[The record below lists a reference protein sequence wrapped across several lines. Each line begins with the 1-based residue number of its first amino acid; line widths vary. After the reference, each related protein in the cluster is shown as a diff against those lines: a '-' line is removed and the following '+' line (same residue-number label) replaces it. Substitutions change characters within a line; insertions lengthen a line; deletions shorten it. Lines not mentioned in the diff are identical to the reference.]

1 MSEIYDKQRR
11 DRLSEAVGDYLTDES
26 TSPEQFYNDLKKEVQ
41 DWVDY
46 YKKYYDK
53 SLKVLSYIQD
63 ELTLPEQFREILI
76 SEATDKDW
84 EDFWHHEDKEASDFT
99 KVWREM
105 DKVEPLTPVT
115 RSQRKD

>member
-1 MSEIYDKQRR
+1 MSDFYDKQRR

-26 TSPEQFYNDLKKEVQ
+26 ISPEQFYSDLKKEVQ

-46 YKKYYDK
+46 YKEYYDK
-53 SLKVLSYIQD
+53 SSQVLSYI
-63 ELTLPEQFREILI
+63 TGRATVI
-76 SEATDKDW
+76 SDATDKDW
-84 EDFWHHEDKEASDFT
+84 EDFWHNEDKVASDFT

-115 RSQRKD
+115 QSQRKN

>member
-1 MSEIYDKQRR
+1 MSDIYDKQRR

-46 YKKYYDK
+46 YKEYYDK
-53 SLKVLSYIQD
+53 SSKILSYIQ
-63 ELTLPEQFREILI
+63 RESLI

-84 EDFWHHEDKEASDFT
+84 EDFWHNEDKVASDFT
-99 KVWREM
+99 RVWREM

-115 RSQRKD
+115 QSQRKD

>member
-26 TSPEQFYNDLKKEVQ
+26 ISPEQFYSDLKKEVQ

-46 YKKYYDK
+46 YKEYYDK
-53 SLKVLSYIQD
+53 SSQVLSYI
-63 ELTLPEQFREILI
+63 TGRATVI
-76 SEATDKDW
+76 SDATDKDW
-84 EDFWHHEDKEASDFT
+84 EDFWHNEDKVASDFT

-115 RSQRKD
+115 QSQRKD

>member
-1 MSEIYDKQRR
+1 MSDIYNKQRR

-46 YKKYYDK
+46 YKEYYNK
-53 SLKVLSYIQD
+53 SSQVLSYI
-63 ELTLPEQFREILI
+63 TGKATVI
-76 SEATDKDW
+76 SDATDKDW
-84 EDFWHHEDKEASDFT
+84 EDFWHNEDKVASNFT

-105 DKVEPLTPVT
+105 DKVEPLTPAT
-115 RSQRKD
+115 QSQRKD

>member
-1 MSEIYDKQRR
+1 MSEIYNKQRR

-26 TSPEQFYNDLKKEVQ
+26 ISPEQFYSDLKKEVQ

-46 YKKYYDK
+46 YKGFHEK
-53 SLKVLSYIQD
+53 SSQVLSYI
-63 ELTLPEQFREILI
+63 TGRATAI
-76 SEATDKDW
+76 SDATDKDW
-84 EDFWHHEDKEASDFT
+84 EDFWHNEDKVASDFT

>member
-26 TSPEQFYNDLKKEVQ
+26 TSPEQFYSDLKKEVQ

-46 YKKYYDK
+46 YKEYYDK
-53 SLKVLSYIQD
+53 SSQVLSYI
-63 ELTLPEQFREILI
+63 TGRATVI
-76 SEATDKDW
+76 SDATDKDW
-84 EDFWHHEDKEASDFT
+84 EDFWHNEDKVASDFT
-99 KVWREM
+99 RVWREM

-115 RSQRKD
+115 QSQRKD

>member
-1 MSEIYDKQRR
+1 MSDIYDKQRR

-26 TSPEQFYNDLKKEVQ
+26 ISPEQFYNDLKKEVQ

-46 YKKYYDK
+46 YKGFHEK
-53 SLKVLSYIQD
+53 SLRVLSYIQ
-63 ELTLPEQFREILI
+63 RESLI

-84 EDFWHHEDKEASDFT
+84 EDFWHYEDKEASDFT

>member
-1 MSEIYDKQRR
+1 MSEIYNKQRR

-26 TSPEQFYNDLKKEVQ
+26 TSPEQFYNDLKKEVE

-46 YKKYYDK
+46 YKEYYDK
-53 SLKVLSYIQD
+53 SSQVLSYI
-63 ELTLPEQFREILI
+63 TGRATVI

-84 EDFWHHEDKEASDFT
+84 EDFWHNEDKVASDFT
-99 KVWREM
+99 RVWREM

-115 RSQRKD
+115 QSQRKD

>member
-1 MSEIYDKQRR
+1 MSDIYNKQRR

-26 TSPEQFYNDLKKEVQ
+26 TSPEQFYSDLKKEVQ

-46 YKKYYDK
+46 FKGFHEK
-53 SLKVLSYIQD
+53 SSQVLSYI
-63 ELTLPEQFREILI
+63 TGRATVI
-76 SEATDKDW
+76 SDATDKDW
-84 EDFWHHEDKEASDFT
+84 EDFWHNEDKVASNFT

-105 DKVEPLTPVT
+105 DKIEPLTPVT

>member
-1 MSEIYDKQRR
+1 MSDIYDKQRR
-11 DRLSEAVGDYLTDES
+11 DRLSEVVGDYLTDES
-26 TSPEQFYNDLKKEVQ
+26 IPSEKFYNDLKKEVE

-53 SLKVLSYIQD
+53 SSKVLSYIQ
-63 ELTLPEQFREILI
+63 RESLI

>member
-1 MSEIYDKQRR
+1 MSDIYNKQRR

-26 TSPEQFYNDLKKEVQ
+26 TSPEQFYSDLKTEVQ

-53 SLKVLSYIQD
+53 SSQVLSYI
-63 ELTLPEQFREILI
+63 TGRATVI
-76 SEATDKDW
+76 SDATDKDW
-84 EDFWHHEDKEASDFT
+84 EDFWHNEDKVASDFT

-115 RSQRKD
+115 QSQRKD

>member
-1 MSEIYDKQRR
+1 MSDIYNKQRR

-46 YKKYYDK
+46 YKEYYEK
-53 SLKVLSYIQD
+53 SSQILSYI
-63 ELTLPEQFREILI
+63 TGKATVI
-76 SEATDKDW
+76 SDATDKDW
-84 EDFWHHEDKEASDFT
+84 EDFWHNEDKVASDFT

-105 DKVEPLTPVT
+105 DKVESLTPVT
-115 RSQRKD
+115 QSQRKD

>member
-46 YKKYYDK
+46 YKGFHEK
-53 SLKVLSYIQD
+53 SLQVLSYIQ
-63 ELTLPEQFREILI
+63 RESLI

-84 EDFWHHEDKEASDFT
+84 EDFWHNEDKVASDFT

-105 DKVEPLTPVT
+105 DKIEPLTPVT

>member
-1 MSEIYDKQRR
+1 MSDIYNKQRR

-46 YKKYYDK
+46 YKEYYNK
-53 SLKVLSYIQD
+53 SSQVLSYI
-63 ELTLPEQFREILI
+63 TGKATVI
-76 SEATDKDW
+76 SDATDKDW
-84 EDFWHHEDKEASDFT
+84 EDFWHNEDKVASDFT

-115 RSQRKD
+115 QSQRKD

>member
-1 MSEIYDKQRR
+1 MTNPQRFFHIFK
-11 DRLSEAVGDYLTDES
+11 DQES
-26 TSPEQFYNDLKKEVQ
+26 
-41 DWVDY
+41 
-46 YKKYYDK
+46 
-53 SLKVLSYIQD
+53 
-63 ELTLPEQFREILI
+63 LI

-84 EDFWHHEDKEASDFT
+84 EDFWHYEDKEASDFT

>member
-1 MSEIYDKQRR
+1 MSDIYDKQRR

-26 TSPEQFYNDLKKEVQ
+26 ISPEQFYSDLKTEVQ

-53 SLKVLSYIQD
+53 SSQVLSYI
-63 ELTLPEQFREILI
+63 TGRATVI
-76 SEATDKDW
+76 SDATDKDW
-84 EDFWHHEDKEASDFT
+84 EDFWHNEDKVASDFT

-115 RSQRKD
+115 QSQRKD